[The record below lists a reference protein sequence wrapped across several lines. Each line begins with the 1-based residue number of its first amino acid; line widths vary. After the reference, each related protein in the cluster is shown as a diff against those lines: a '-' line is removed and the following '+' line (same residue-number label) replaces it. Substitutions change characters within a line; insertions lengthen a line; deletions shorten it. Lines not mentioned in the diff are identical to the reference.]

1 MPYQRQGAHTLCLLC
16 DSQDLD
22 NVTILFAK
30 VVKARIFEFGIKMKQ
45 KKYLLLFFREGLI
58 NKIQIVTE
66 NPCYNTSMLL
76 MNYRCMLLV
85 NHPADKVHAM

>member
-1 MPYQRQGAHTLCLLC
+1 MCLLC

-76 MNYRCMLLV
+76 MNSRCMLLV
-85 NHPADKVHAM
+85 NHPADKYAM